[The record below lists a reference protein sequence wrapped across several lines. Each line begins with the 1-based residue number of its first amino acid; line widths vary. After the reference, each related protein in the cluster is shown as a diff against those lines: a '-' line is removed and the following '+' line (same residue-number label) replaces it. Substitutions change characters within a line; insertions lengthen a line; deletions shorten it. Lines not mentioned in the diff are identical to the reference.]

1 MFIGIVCFLVLALGR
16 EAASAT
22 LTSSWISYANATS
35 ATERDLKYFT
45 APTLVA
51 EQILTASTAS
61 TMGPKRSG
69 SPSMAAASGGER
81 GERDATQKTTWK
93 HDGRMGNLPE
103 FSGTTDGYKEYRKK
117 VELYAARMRGLERET
132 TVGLDLMQGLKGRAW
147 EAVEDLD

>member
-1 MFIGIVCFLVLALGR
+1 MFNGIVCFLVLALGR
-16 EAASAT
+16 EAARAT

-51 EQILTASTAS
+51 EHILTASTAS
-61 TMGPKRSG
+61 TMGPKRSE
-69 SPSMAAASGGER
+69 SASRMAAASGGER
-81 GERDATQKTTWK
+81 DATQKTPYK

-132 TVGLDLMQGLKGRAW
+132 TVGLDLMQGLKG
-147 EAVEDLD
+147 